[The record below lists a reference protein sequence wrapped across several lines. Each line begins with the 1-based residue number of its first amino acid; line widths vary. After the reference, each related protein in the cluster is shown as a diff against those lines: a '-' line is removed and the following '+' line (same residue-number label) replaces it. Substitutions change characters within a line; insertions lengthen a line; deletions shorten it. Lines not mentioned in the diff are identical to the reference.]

1 MEDLR
6 LTIPQPNQPV
16 PASGIVDRAA
26 PVISPFIKE
35 MKRVPKVAFTDSDD
49 VEIGG
54 VFTPSSTYDK
64 DILNTVIL
72 PEYTKDIKNTAE
84 WRRCWRSTSD
94 ITSVVSKLMVLVASG
109 VAFAAG
115 YWQIPVISYIAG
127 TVSLVGA
134 GLETFSKHAKEKYT
148 QKQNALNLLA
158 NNLHIAP
165 LPDAEDVPK
174 PKTTTKATAAGV
186 TGVTGV

>member
-1 MEDLR
+1 MDDLR
-6 LTIPQPNQPV
+6 LTIPPEKPV
-16 PASGIVDRAA
+16 PAAGIVDQSA
-26 PVISPFIKE
+26 PQTTTFLSE
-35 MKRVPKVAFTDSDD
+35 MTKSAKYKFNDSDD

-72 PEYTKDIKNTAE
+72 PEYTKDIKNTVE

-115 YWQIPVISYIAG
+115 YWQISVISYIAG

-158 NNLHIAP
+158 QNLHIAP

-174 PKTTTKATAAGV
+174 PKTTTKSAVGV